1 MKRPTLLLAALF
13 FTAIGYAQEKALLST
28 DKWLNDAT
36 TITFSTPDERK
47 SWKNSFNG
55 LRFIFEP
62 QLGTVMQN
70 DEDRFEAQNFGSLER
85 IGLETNIYKG
95 AIALQGLFFY
105 SSQVQLAEENAL
117 RANNWLINP
126 SGRVNVDYGIAAG
139 ISLFDGVIAIGYGS
153 LFFDKRDFR
162 GDFSQRN
169 TPKLN
174 NGFWYV
180 NIQTISLVKT
190 AIKNLG
196 KP

>member
-1 MKRPTLLLAALF
+1 MKKITLILAALF
-13 FTAIGYAQEKALLST
+13 FITAGYAQETALLST

-47 SWKNSFNG
+47 MWKNSFNG

-62 QLGTVMQN
+62 QLGTVMQS

-85 IGLETNIYKG
+85 LGLETNIYKG

-105 SSQVQLAEENAL
+105 SSEVQLDEDNAL
-117 RANNWLINP
+117 RTSNSLINP

-139 ISLFDGVIAIGYGS
+139 LSLFDGVVAVGYGS
-153 LFFDKRDFR
+153 LFYDKRDFR
-162 GDFSQRN
+162 GDFSQRDN
-169 TPKLN
+169 PKLN
-174 NGFWYV
+174 NGFWYI

>member
-28 DKWLNDAT
+28 GKWLNDAT

-169 TPKLN
+169 TLKLN